1 MSDRL
6 LIDRLASR
14 PNDCSIDRFNV
25 EHWNDRLNE
34 NTWQISQVKGQHHL
48 CFWPIGWMVTM
59 MNVVKCR
66 NLVHFHCGFSEL
78 LFSTSLLF
86 WHLFRRQVFG
96 LCQNQ
101 KENIFNYL
109 HFLVL
114 FSFFL
119 HKFLRN
125 SQNKS
130 KIKRKKY
137 LANDG
142 WRPLFNSGLNF
153 FFSGGYSRKVT
164 TKNDCECFSTY
175 QWSTYLHT
183 SKMQTWQWLTASL
196 R

>member
-34 NTWQISQVKGQHHL
+34 NTWQISQVKGKNHL

-101 KENIFNYL
+101 KENIFKYL
-109 HFLVL
+109 HFFWFCFL
-114 FSFFL
+114 FSYTNFCEIT
-119 HKFLRN
+119 KTSQKLR
-125 SQNKS
+125 K
-130 KIKRKKY
+130 KKY

-164 TKNDCECFSTY
+164 TKNDCEC
-175 QWSTYLHT
+175 LVHT
-183 SKMQTWQWLTASL
+183 NEVLTCIPLKCKHDSGSQL
-196 R
+196 L